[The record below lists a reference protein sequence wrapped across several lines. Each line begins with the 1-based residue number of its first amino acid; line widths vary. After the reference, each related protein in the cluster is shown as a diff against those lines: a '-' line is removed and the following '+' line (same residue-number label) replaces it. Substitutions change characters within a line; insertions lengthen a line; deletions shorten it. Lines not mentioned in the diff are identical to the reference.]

1 MISSRDD
8 GREGA
13 HLIQADRHIARCKSQ
28 IARQREIIELL
39 KLAGK
44 DPELA
49 IPMLHAL
56 ETCLRAFEKHREV
69 IMARLNHENPSETG

>member
-1 MISSRDD
+1 MQQKMEPLTPADD
-8 GREGA
+8 SREGA

-28 IARQREIIELL
+28 IARQREVIELL

-49 IPMLHAL
+49 ISMLHAL

-69 IMARLNHENPSETG
+69 IMGR